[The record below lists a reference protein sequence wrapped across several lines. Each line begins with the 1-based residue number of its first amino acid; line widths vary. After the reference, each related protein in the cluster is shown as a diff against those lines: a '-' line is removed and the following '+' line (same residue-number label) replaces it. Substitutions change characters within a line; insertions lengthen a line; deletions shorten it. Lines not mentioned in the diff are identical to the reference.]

1 MGSSSLTRP
10 PAFGAWSLSHW
21 IPREVPTIFFLS
33 TPVEKGY
40 KPSRQTVGLNWRP
53 QLFVK
58 WTSSYNMPIGFPTM
72 SDPRK
77 TNTKVSLYDLTLKW
91 YTITSAL
98 VT

>member
-21 IPREVPTIFFLS
+21 ISREVPTIFFLS

-40 KPSRQTVGLNWRP
+40 KSSRQTVGLNWIP

-58 WTSSYNMPIGFPTM
+58 WTPFYNVPTGFPTM

-77 TNTKVSLYDLTLKW
+77 TNTKLAFMT
-91 YTITSAL
+91 
-98 VT
+98 